1 MPPTSVRGFEPRPAP
16 SSAGFPYRKHH
27 LLFSAAAHED
37 LSRFGHGIGVRLAWE
52 LGPARKADYAR
63 GRASMANIISELFLF
78 SCFAAFVTGIVVAAA
93 ALLS

>member
-1 MPPTSVRGFEPRPAP
+1 MRCRGET
-16 SSAGFPYRKHH
+16 SAGR
-27 LLFSAAAHED
+27 EGD
-37 LSRFGHGIGVRLAWE
+37 GGGVR
-52 LGPARKADYAR
+52 R